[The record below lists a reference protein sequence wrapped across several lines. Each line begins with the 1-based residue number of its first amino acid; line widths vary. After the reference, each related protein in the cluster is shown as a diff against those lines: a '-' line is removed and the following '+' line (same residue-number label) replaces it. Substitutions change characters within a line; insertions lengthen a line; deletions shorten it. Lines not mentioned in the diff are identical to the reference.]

1 MIENFAIGDKKLTGL
16 VQNLVHQEVLSVL
29 GLSLFDLLP
38 LNPLILFVRNLQ
50 LSLFLVLIS
59 QLSL

>member
-1 MIENFAIGDKKLTGL
+1 MIENFAMGDKKLTGL

-59 QLSL
+59 QHSL

>member
-1 MIENFAIGDKKLTGL
+1 MIENFAMGDKKLTGL